1 MKKHDPYSAW
11 LIRAE
16 QMQDILALAARLN
29 IHKPTLVRLIF
40 KYVLFFTKQDFVSQ
54 ANAGELRGEHT
65 WPEAKLIMWM
75 KADIQA
81 ELTDALGKI
90 NTAKTESDVVRM
102 AIAYVFDYHLE
113 AFLKHLEEDYA
124 YQHYREPL
132 EK

>member
-1 MKKHDPYSAW
+1 MKKRNPYSAW

-113 AFLKHLEEDYA
+113 AFLQHLEKDYA